1 MLLVIQLPLVAKNT
15 IHLYVISKT
24 GEVMSYHNFLK
35 LIIYMLLALTILALL
50 PTTIKAQIPYQVPFG
65 YTTTAKVSR
74 IIDGDTFVLSD
85 SSRVRLLGIDT
96 PELNSK
102 DTFYIPYANH
112 SKLLLDSLINNK
124 VVKLTFETKTRDMFD
139 RILAYVWLRNATG
152 QDSLFIQAEM
162 LKRGLA
168 RIRYYP
174 EGSKYYEIFYNL
186 RASAMKNNLGIWSK

>member
-1 MLLVIQLPLVAKNT
+1 
-15 IHLYVISKT
+15 
-24 GEVMSYHNFLK
+24 MSYQKILK
-35 LIIYMLLALTILALL
+35 LIIYLWLILFALALIPNNL
-50 PTTIKAQIPYQVPFG
+50 KAQIPYQVPYG

-74 IIDGDTFVLSD
+74 IIDGDTFVISD

-168 RIRYYP
+168 RIKYYP
-174 EGSKYYEIFYNL
+174 DGSKYYKIFYNL
-186 RASAMKNNLGIWSK
+186 RATAMKNNLGIWSK

>member
-1 MLLVIQLPLVAKNT
+1 M
-15 IHLYVISKT
+15 
-24 GEVMSYHNFLK
+24 
-35 LIIYMLLALTILALL
+35 
-50 PTTIKAQIPYQVPFG
+50 
-65 YTTTAKVSR
+65 
-74 IIDGDTFVLSD
+74 
-85 SSRVRLLGIDT
+85 RLLGIDT

-186 RASAMKNNLGIWSK
+186 RATAMKNNLGIWSK